1 MHMLTLVHTC
11 VCILSTKACVKKMD
25 FRIRNEYLY
34 LNGYGEELS
43 GKERP
48 YIASVEKQLRF
59 IRIAEE
65 KNVR

>member
-34 LNGYGEELS
+34 LNGYGIGLS

-48 YIASVEKQLRF
+48 YIASV
-59 IRIAEE
+59 
-65 KNVR
+65 